1 MLYSAKQVLQVSY
14 INAFLVNIDIK
25 KGFVVQSSFLSQHAL
40 NVLMISIVS
49 SLASFNNTF
58 VVGFVVTFINFVL
71 WCQDEF
77 VYLIKMMLHH
87 YYTSRWWLANVFK
100 SILPLLGV
108 QRYMFLKRGNFWNV
122 AENTFW
128 NAAIFTKFISL
139 KSEVCMEADWSQI

>member
-14 INAFLVNIDIK
+14 MNAFLVNIDIK

-71 WCQDEF
+71 
-77 VYLIKMMLHH
+77 
-87 YYTSRWWLANVFK
+87 
-100 SILPLLGV
+100 
-108 QRYMFLKRGNFWNV
+108 
-122 AENTFW
+122 
-128 NAAIFTKFISL
+128 
-139 KSEVCMEADWSQI
+139 